1 MNQIQPIQT
10 APIQAERIQARP
22 IQDRAI
28 QVRRVAHA
36 TLSTPDL
43 DKQVDYWTGVVGL
56 HVVAREPKRAVLA
69 APLGQEAIVLEA
81 GDHADLSRIAFQV
94 APGTDFG
101 SLGKALAATGISYE
115 QRSDPTPGVKQVLA
129 FTDPKG
135 TTVELFSE
143 CEFHPTVSA
152 GGGVN
157 PLKLGHVASRVTDVA
172 KVAKFYEEI
181 LGFRVSD
188 WVGDHF
194 VFMRCSVDH
203 HTVNFVRYD
212 TPRLHHVAFEVKD
225 WAEVQR
231 SVEILQRNKIPL
243 VWGPLRHIVGHN
255 IAAYHR
261 NSDDLRVEFYC
272 EMDLMY
278 DEALGYWQPRPWH
291 EEMPLY
297 PKHWPK
303 ETWRSAWG
311 FGSHGTFPGY
321 P

>member
-1 MNQIQPIQT
+1 M
-10 APIQAERIQARP
+10 IQAR
-22 IQDRAI
+22 RL
-28 QVRRVAHA
+28 AHA

-43 DKQVDYWTGVVGL
+43 EKQVDYWTRVVGL
-56 HVVAREPKRAVLA
+56 YVVERDARRAVLA
-69 APLGQEAIVLEA
+69 TRLGQEAVVLES

-94 APGTDFG
+94 APGSDLESMG
-101 SLGKALAATGISYE
+101 STLKEAGLSYELRSDLTPAVKKALVF
-115 QRSDPTPGVKQVLA
+115 R
-129 FTDPKG
+129 DPKG
-135 TTVELFSE
+135 TLVEIFAE
-143 CEFHPTVSA
+143 CGFHPVVA
-152 GGGVN
+152 PEGGVT
-157 PLKLGHVASRVTDVA
+157 PLKLGHVASRVTDVE
-172 KVAKFYEEI
+172 KVAKFYQEI

-194 VFMRCSVDH
+194 VFMRCGVDH

-225 WAEVQR
+225 WTEIQR
-231 SVEILQRNKIPL
+231 SVEILARNKIPL

-261 NSDDLRVEFYC
+261 NGDDLRVEFYC

-278 DEALGYWQPRPWH
+278 DEELGYWQPRPWH
-291 EEMPLY
+291 EETPLY

-311 FGSHGTFPGY
+311 FGSFGTFPGY

>member
-1 MNQIQPIQT
+1 M
-10 APIQAERIQARP
+10 
-22 IQDRAI
+22 I
-28 QVRRVAHA
+28 QVRRVAHV

-43 DKQVDYWTGVVGL
+43 EKQVDYWTRVVGL
-56 HVVAREPKRAVLA
+56 NVVDRNAKRAVLA
-69 APLGQEAIVLEA
+69 TRLGQEAVVLES

-94 APGTDFG
+94 APGSDFDAMG
-101 SLGKALAATGISYE
+101 ATLKEAGLPYELRSDLTPAVKKALT
-115 QRSDPTPGVKQVLA
+115 

-135 TTVELFSE
+135 TVVEIFSD
-143 CEFHPTVSA
+143 CGFHPVA
-152 GGGVN
+152 AADGGVN
-157 PLKLGHVASRVTDVA
+157 PLKLGHVASRVADVE
-172 KVAKFYEEI
+172 KIAKFYQEV

-194 VFMRCSVDH
+194 VFMRCGVDH
-203 HTVNFVRYD
+203 HAVNFVRYD
-212 TPRLHHVAFEVKD
+212 TQRLHHVAFEVKD

-231 SVEILQRNKIPL
+231 SVEVLARNKIPL

-291 EEMPLY
+291 EETPLY

-311 FGSHGTFPGY
+311 FGSFGTFPGY

>member
-1 MNQIQPIQT
+1 MT
-10 APIQAERIQARP
+10 EARRIQARP
-22 IQDRAI
+22 IQ
-28 QVRRVAHA
+28 VRRLAHA

-43 DKQVDYWTGVVGL
+43 DKQVDYWTHIVGL
-56 HVVAREPKRAVLA
+56 HVVARDAERAVLA
-69 APLGQEAIVLEA
+69 TTLGQEAVVLER
-81 GDHADLSRIAFQV
+81 GDHADLSAIAFQV
-94 APGTDFG
+94 APDSDFADMG
-101 SLGKALAATGISYE
+101 AALKEAGVAYE
-115 QRSDPTPGVKQVLA
+115 LRSDVTPGVKKALT

-135 TTVELFSE
+135 TRVELFTEYS
-143 CEFHPTVSA
+143 FHPIAAA
-152 GGGVN
+152 GGGIN

-172 KVAKFYEEI
+172 MVAKFYEEI

-203 HTVNFVRYD
+203 HTVNFVHYD

-231 SVEILQRNKIPL
+231 SCEILARHKIPL

-278 DEALGYWQPRPWH
+278 DETLGYWQPRPWH

-297 PKHWPK
+297 PQRWPK
-303 ETWRSAWG
+303 ETMRSAWG
-311 FGSHGTFPGY
+311 FGSFGTFPGY

>member
-1 MNQIQPIQT
+1 M
-10 APIQAERIQARP
+10 
-22 IQDRAI
+22 I
-28 QVRRVAHA
+28 QVRRLAHA

-43 DKQVDYWTGVVGL
+43 DKQVDYWTHIVGL
-56 HVVAREPKRAVLA
+56 NVVARDAKRAVLA
-69 APLGQEAIVLEA
+69 TTLGQEAIVLEK
-81 GDHADLSRIAFQV
+81 GDHADLARIAFEV
-94 APGTDFG
+94 APGSDFADMG
-101 SLGKALAATGISYE
+101 ATLKKAGVTHELRSDVTPGMKKALT
-115 QRSDPTPGVKQVLA
+115 

-135 TTVELFSE
+135 TVVELFTE
-143 CEFHPTVSA
+143 YGFHPVAAA

-172 KVAKFYEEI
+172 KVAKFYEEV

-203 HTVNFVRYD
+203 HTVNFVHYD

-225 WAEVQR
+225 WSEVQR
-231 SVEILQRNKIPL
+231 SVEILARNKIPL

-261 NSDDLRVEFYC
+261 NGDDLRVEFYC

-278 DEALGYWQPRPWH
+278 DEVLGYWQPRPWH
-291 EEMPLY
+291 EEVPLR
-297 PKHWPK
+297 PRHWPK
-303 ETWRSAWG
+303 DTWRSAWG
-311 FGSHGTFPGY
+311 FGSFGTFPGY

>member
-1 MNQIQPIQT
+1 M
-10 APIQAERIQARP
+10 
-22 IQDRAI
+22 I

-43 DKQVDYWTGVVGL
+43 DKQVDYWTQIVGL
-56 HVVAREPKRAVLA
+56 NVVARDAKRAVLA
-69 APLGQEAIVLEA
+69 TMLGQEAVVLEK
-81 GDHADLSRIAFQV
+81 GDHADLARIAFQV
-94 APGTDFG
+94 APGSDLADIGTT
-101 SLGKALAATGISYE
+101 LNKAGVAHELRA
-115 QRSDPTPGVKQVLA
+115 DVTPGVKKAVT

-135 TTVELFSE
+135 TVVELFAE
-143 CEFHPTVSA
+143 YAFHPHAPATA
-152 GGGVN
+152 GVN

-203 HTVNFVRYD
+203 HAVNFVRYD

-231 SVEILQRNKIPL
+231 SCEILARNKIQL

-291 EEMPLY
+291 EEMPLR
-297 PKHWPK
+297 PRRWPK
-303 ETWRSAWG
+303 DTWRSAWG
-311 FGSHGTFPGY
+311 FGSFGTFPGY

>member
-1 MNQIQPIQT
+1 M
-10 APIQAERIQARP
+10 
-22 IQDRAI
+22 I
-28 QVRRVAHA
+28 QVRRLAHA

-43 DKQVDYWTGVVGL
+43 DKQVDYWTHIVGL
-56 HVVAREPKRAVLA
+56 NVVARDAKRAVLTTM
-69 APLGQEAIVLEA
+69 LGQEAIVLEK
-81 GDHADLSRIAFQV
+81 GDHADLTRIGFQV
-94 APGTDFG
+94 APGSNFADMG
-101 SLGKALAATGISYE
+101 AALDKAGVAHEL
-115 QRSDPTPGVKQVLA
+115 RSDATPGVKKALT

-135 TTVELFSE
+135 TVVELFAE
-143 CEFHPTVSA
+143 YGFHPVAAA
-152 GGGVN
+152 GGGVT

-172 KVAKFYEEI
+172 KVAKFYEEV

-188 WVGDHF
+188 WVADHF

-231 SVEILQRNKIPL
+231 SCEILQRNKIPL

-261 NSDDLRVEFYC
+261 NHDDLRVEFYC

-278 DEALGYWQPRPWH
+278 DETLGYWQPRPWH
-291 EEMPLY
+291 EETPLR
-297 PKHWPK
+297 PRHWPK
-303 ETWRSAWG
+303 DTWRSAWG
-311 FGSHGTFPGY
+311 FGSFGTFPGY

>member
-1 MNQIQPIQT
+1 M
-10 APIQAERIQARP
+10 
-22 IQDRAI
+22 I
-28 QVRRVAHA
+28 QVRRLAHA

-43 DKQVDYWTGVVGL
+43 DKQVEYWTQIVGL
-56 HVVAREPKRAVLA
+56 NVVARDAKRAVLA
-69 APLGQEAIVLEA
+69 TMFGQEAVVLEK
-81 GDHADLSRIAFQV
+81 GEHADLTRIAFQV
-94 APGTDFG
+94 APGSDFADIG
-101 SLGKALAATGISYE
+101 ATLDKAGVTHEL
-115 QRSDPTPGVKQVLA
+115 RSDVTPGVKKALT

-135 TTVELFSE
+135 TVVELFAE
-143 CEFHPTVSA
+143 YGFHPAASA
-152 GGGVN
+152 TAGVN

-172 KVAKFYEEI
+172 KVAKFYDEV

-203 HTVNFVRYD
+203 HTVNFVHYD

-225 WAEVQR
+225 WSEVQR
-231 SVEILQRNKIPL
+231 SVEILARNKIPL

-261 NSDDLRVEFYC
+261 NGDDLRVEFYC

-278 DEALGYWQPRPWH
+278 DETLGYWQPRPWH
-291 EEMPLY
+291 EEMPLR
-297 PKHWPK
+297 PRRWPK
-303 ETWRSAWG
+303 DTWRSAWG
-311 FGSHGTFPGY
+311 FGSFGTFPGY

>member
-1 MNQIQPIQT
+1 M
-10 APIQAERIQARP
+10 
-22 IQDRAI
+22 I
-28 QVRRVAHA
+28 QVRRVAHV

-43 DKQVDYWTGVVGL
+43 DKQVDYWTHIVGL
-56 HVVAREPKRAVLA
+56 KAVARDAKRAVLA
-69 APLGQEAIVLEA
+69 TSLGQEAVVLER
-81 GDHADLSRIAFQV
+81 GDHADLARIAFQV
-94 APGTDFG
+94 TPDSDFADM
-101 SLGKALAATGISYE
+101 GKTLKEAGLSYE
-115 QRSDPTPGVKQVLA
+115 LRSDVTPGVKKALT

-135 TTVELFSE
+135 TVVELFAE
-143 CEFHPTVSA
+143 YGFHPA
-152 GGGVN
+152 AAANGGVN
-157 PLKLGHVASRVTDVA
+157 PLKLGHVASRVQDVA
-172 KVAKFYEEI
+172 KVAKFYEQV

-203 HTVNFVRYD
+203 HTVNFVHYD

-225 WAEVQR
+225 WSEVQR
-231 SVEILQRNKIPL
+231 SCEILHQHKIPL

-255 IAAYHR
+255 IAAYNR

-278 DEALGYWQPRPWH
+278 DETLGYWQPRPWH

-297 PKHWPK
+297 PRHWPK

-311 FGSHGTFPGY
+311 FGSVGTFPGY

>member
-1 MNQIQPIQT
+1 M
-10 APIQAERIQARP
+10 
-22 IQDRAI
+22 I

-43 DKQVDYWTGVVGL
+43 DKQVDYWTHIVGL
-56 HVVAREPKRAVLA
+56 NVVARDAKRAVLA
-69 APLGQEAIVLEA
+69 TSLGQEAVVLEK
-81 GDHADLSRIAFQV
+81 GDHADLTRLAFQV
-94 APGTDFG
+94 APGSDFADIG
-101 SLGKALAATGISYE
+101 ATLDKAGVAHEL
-115 QRSDPTPGVKQVLA
+115 RSDITPGVNKALT

-135 TTVELFSE
+135 TVVELFADYG
-143 CEFHPTVSA
+143 FQPVAAA

-157 PLKLGHVASRVTDVA
+157 PLKLGHVASRVTDPA
-172 KVAKFYEEI
+172 KVAKFYEEV

-203 HTVNFVRYD
+203 HAVNFVRYD

-225 WAEVQR
+225 WSEVQR
-231 SVEILQRNKIPL
+231 SVEILARNKIPL

-261 NSDDLRVEFYC
+261 NGDDLRVEFYC

-291 EEMPLY
+291 EEMPLR
-297 PKHWPK
+297 PRRWPK
-303 ETWRSAWG
+303 DTWRSAWG
-311 FGSHGTFPGY
+311 FGSVGTFPGY

>member
-1 MNQIQPIQT
+1 MTQMR
-10 APIQAERIQARP
+10 PIQATPDQTRPSQAG
-22 IQDRAI
+22 AL
-28 QVRRVAHA
+28 QVRRLAHA

-43 DKQVDYWTGVVGL
+43 DKQADYWTRIVGL
-56 HVVAREPKRAVLA
+56 HVIERDANRAVLA
-69 APLGQEAIVLEA
+69 TILGQEAVVLER
-81 GDHADLSRIAFQV
+81 GDHADLVRIAFQV
-94 APGTDFG
+94 APGSD
-101 SLGKALAATGISYE
+101 LADMEIALNKAGVTCE
-115 QRSDPTPGVKQVLA
+115 RRSDLTPSVKRALS

-135 TTVELFSE
+135 TMVEIFSE
-143 CEFHPTVSA
+143 CDFHPTAAA

-157 PLKLGHVASRVTDVA
+157 PLKLGHVASRVRDVV
-172 KVAKFYEEI
+172 KVAKFYEEV

-188 WVGDHF
+188 WVADHF

-203 HTVNFVRYD
+203 HTVNFVHYD
-212 TPRLHHVAFEVKD
+212 TPRLHHIAFEVKD

-231 SVEILQRNKIPL
+231 SCEILARNKIQL

-261 NSDDLRVEFYC
+261 NSDDLRIEFYC

-291 EEMPLY
+291 EETPLY
-297 PKHWPK
+297 PRRWPK
-303 ETWRSAWG
+303 ETMRSAWG
-311 FGSHGTFPGY
+311 FGSFGTFPGY

>member
-1 MNQIQPIQT
+1 M
-10 APIQAERIQARP
+10 
-22 IQDRAI
+22 I

-43 DKQVDYWTGVVGL
+43 EKQVDYWTRVVGL
-56 HVVAREPKRAVLA
+56 QVVERDARRAVLA
-69 APLGQEAIVLEA
+69 TRLGQEAVVLES
-81 GDHADLSRIAFQV
+81 GDHADLQRIAFQV
-94 APGTDFG
+94 APDGDLDSMGGALREAGIQYELRSDLTPAVK
-101 SLGKALAATGISYE
+101 KAL
-115 QRSDPTPGVKQVLA
+115 VFK
-129 FTDPKG
+129 DPKG
-135 TTVELFSE
+135 TLVEIIPD
-143 CEFHPTVSA
+143 CAFHPTVA
-152 GGGVN
+152 PEGGVS
-157 PLKLGHVASRVTDVA
+157 PLKLGHVASRVQDVE
-172 KVAKFYEEI
+172 KVAKFYQEI

-203 HTVNFVRYD
+203 HAVNFVRYD
-212 TPRLHHVAFEVKD
+212 TPRLHHLAFEVKD
-225 WAEVQR
+225 WTEIQR
-231 SVEILQRNKIPL
+231 SVEILARNKIPL

-291 EEMPLY
+291 EETPLR
-297 PKHWPK
+297 PRHWPK
-303 ETWRSAWG
+303 ETHRSAWG
-311 FGSHGTFPGY
+311 FGSFGTFPGY

>member
-1 MNQIQPIQT
+1 MTQT
-10 APIQAERIQARP
+10 RP
-22 IQDRAI
+22 IN
-28 QVRRVAHA
+28 VRRLAHA

-43 DKQVDYWTGVVGL
+43 DKQVEYWTGIIGL
-56 HVVAREPKRAVLA
+56 RAVARDAKRAVLA
-69 APLGQEAIVLEA
+69 TTLGQETLVLEQ
-81 GDHADLSRIAFQV
+81 GDHADLTRIAFQV
-94 APGTDFG
+94 APDSDFAAMG
-101 SLGKALAATGISYE
+101 AALGEVGLSYE
-115 QRSDPTPGVKQVLA
+115 IRSDLTPGVKKALT

-135 TTVELFSE
+135 TSVELFTE
-143 CEFHPTVSA
+143 CGFQPA
-152 GGGVN
+152 AAANGGVN
-157 PLKLGHVASRVTDVA
+157 PLKIGHVASRVHDVA
-172 KVAKFYEEI
+172 KVAKFYEEV

-212 TPRLHHVAFEVKD
+212 TQRLHHVAFEVKD

-231 SVEILQRNKIPL
+231 SCEILARNKIQL

-297 PKHWPK
+297 PRRWPK
-303 ETWRSAWG
+303 ETMRSAWG
-311 FGSHGTFPGY
+311 FGSFGTFPGY

>member
-1 MNQIQPIQT
+1 MI
-10 APIQAERIQARP
+10 E
-22 IQDRAI
+22 
-28 QVRRVAHA
+28 VRRLAHV

-43 DKQVDYWTGVVGL
+43 EQQVEYWTHIVGL
-56 HVVAREPKRAVLA
+56 RVVERDAKRAVLA
-69 APLGQEAIVLEA
+69 TTLGQESVVLEK
-81 GDHADLSRIAFQV
+81 GDHADLQRIAFQV
-94 APGTDFG
+94 APESDLEKMGA
-101 SLGKALAATGISYE
+101 ALTEAGLRYE
-115 QRSDPTPGVKQVLA
+115 LRSDPTPAVKKSLT

-135 TTVELFSE
+135 TSVDLFAE
-143 CEFHPTVSA
+143 CGFHSAAAA

-157 PLKLGHVASRVTDVA
+157 PLKIGHVASRVQDPE
-172 KVAKFYEEI
+172 KIAKFYQEV

-231 SVEILQRNKIPL
+231 SCEVLARNKIQL

>member
-1 MNQIQPIQT
+1 MSQIG
-10 APIQAERIQARP
+10 RIQAQPIEVRP
-22 IQDRAI
+22 IR
-28 QVRRVAHA
+28 VRRLAHA

-43 DKQVDYWTGVVGL
+43 DRQIDYWTHVVGL
-56 HVVAREPKRAVLA
+56 HVVARDAKQAVLA
-69 APLGQEAIVLEA
+69 TMFGHEAIVLEQ
-81 GDHADLSRIAFQV
+81 GDQADLSRIAFQV
-94 APGTDFG
+94 APGSDFADM
-101 SLGKALAATGISYE
+101 SAALKEAGVAYE
-115 QRSDPTPGVKQVLA
+115 LRSDVTPGVKKALT
-129 FTDPKG
+129 FSDPKG
-135 TTVELFSE
+135 ARVELFSE
-143 CEFHPTVSA
+143 YSFHPVAAA

-157 PLKLGHVASRVTDVA
+157 PLKIGHVASRVTDVA
-172 KVAKFYEEI
+172 KVTKFYEEV

-188 WVGDHF
+188 WVADHF

-203 HTVNFVRYD
+203 HTVNFVHYD

-231 SVEILQRNKIPL
+231 SCEILAGHKIQL

-261 NSDDLRVEFYC
+261 NSDDLRIEFYC

-278 DEALGYWQPRPWH
+278 DETLGYWQPRPWH

-297 PKHWPK
+297 PRRWPR
-303 ETWRSAWG
+303 ETMRSAWG
-311 FGSHGTFPGY
+311 FGSFGTFPGY

>member
-1 MNQIQPIQT
+1 MTQMR
-10 APIQAERIQARP
+10 PIQAGSNQIRP
-22 IQDRAI
+22 IQVGAI
-28 QVRRVAHA
+28 QVRRLAHA

-43 DKQVDYWTGVVGL
+43 DKQVDYWTGIVGL

-69 APLGQEAIVLEA
+69 TALGQEAIVLEA

-94 APGTDFG
+94 GPDSDFAKMG
-101 SLGKALAATGISYE
+101 AALTEAGVRYELRSDSTPSVKKALTFA
-115 QRSDPTPGVKQVLA
+115 
-129 FTDPKG
+129 DPKG
-135 TTVELFSE
+135 TTVELFAE
-143 CEFHPTVSA
+143 CGFHPTA
-152 GGGVN
+152 AANGGVN
-157 PLKLGHVASRVTDVA
+157 PLKIGHVASRVQDPE
-172 KVAKFYEEI
+172 KIAKFYQEV

-194 VFMRCSVDH
+194 VFMRCGVDH

-225 WAEVQR
+225 WSEVQR
-231 SVEILQRNKIPL
+231 SCEVLARNKIPL

-261 NSDDLRVEFYC
+261 NADDLRVEFYC

-303 ETWRSAWG
+303 DTWRSAWG
-311 FGSHGTFPGY
+311 FGSFGTFPGY

>member
-1 MNQIQPIQT
+1 M
-10 APIQAERIQARP
+10 
-22 IQDRAI
+22 I
-28 QVRRVAHA
+28 QVRRLAHA

-43 DKQVDYWTGVVGL
+43 DKQVDYWTHIVGL
-56 HVVAREPKRAVLA
+56 NVVARDAKRAVLA
-69 APLGQEAIVLEA
+69 TMLGQEAIVLEK
-81 GDHADLSRIAFQV
+81 GDHADLTRIAFQV
-94 APGTDFG
+94 APGSD
-101 SLGKALAATGISYE
+101 LGDASAALKKAGVAHEL
-115 QRSDPTPGVKQVLA
+115 RSDVTPGVKKALT

-135 TTVELFSE
+135 TTVELFAE
-143 CEFHPTVSA
+143 YGFHAIATA
-152 GGGVN
+152 TAGVN

-172 KVAKFYEEI
+172 KVAKFYEEV

-203 HTVNFVRYD
+203 HTVNFVHYD

-225 WAEVQR
+225 WSEVQR
-231 SVEILQRNKIPL
+231 SVEILARNKIPL

-291 EEMPLY
+291 EEMPLR
-297 PKHWPK
+297 PRRWPK
-303 ETWRSAWG
+303 DTWRSAWG
-311 FGSHGTFPGY
+311 FGSVGTFPGY

>member
-1 MNQIQPIQT
+1 M
-10 APIQAERIQARP
+10 
-22 IQDRAI
+22 I
-28 QVRRVAHA
+28 QVRRLAHA

-43 DKQVDYWTGVVGL
+43 DRQIDYWTRVVDL
-56 HVVAREPKRAVLA
+56 RVVQRDAQRAVLA
-69 APLGQEAIVLEA
+69 TRLGQEAIVLER
-81 GDHADLSRIAFQV
+81 GDHADLTRIAFQA
-94 APGTDFG
+94 APGSDLESMGAALT
-101 SLGKALAATGISYE
+101 KAGLRYE
-115 QRSDPTPGVKQVLA
+115 LRSDITPAVKQALV
-129 FTDPKG
+129 FVDPKG
-135 TTVELFSE
+135 TSVELFAE
-143 CEFHPTVSA
+143 CRFHPVTA
-152 GGGVN
+152 TEGGVN
-157 PLKLGHVASRVTDVA
+157 PFKIGHVASRVADVER
-172 KVAKFYEEI
+172 VANFYAEV

-212 TPRLHHVAFEVKD
+212 TPRLHHIAFEVKD
-225 WAEVQR
+225 WSEIHR
-231 SVEILQRNKIPL
+231 SCEILARNKIPL

-291 EEMPLY
+291 EETPLY
-297 PKHWPK
+297 PKRWPK
-303 ETWRSAWG
+303 ETLRSAWG
-311 FGSHGTFPGY
+311 FGSFGTFPGY

>member
-1 MNQIQPIQT
+1 MIN
-10 APIQAERIQARP
+10 
-22 IQDRAI
+22 
-28 QVRRVAHA
+28 VRRLGYA

-43 DKQVDYWTGVVGL
+43 QRQIDYWTGIVGL
-56 HVVAREPKRAVLA
+56 RVVDRDAKCAVLA
-69 APLGQEAIVLEA
+69 TMLGQEAVVLES

-94 APGTDFG
+94 APDSDFDG
-101 SLGKALAATGISYE
+101 MGAALKDAGLHYELRSDLTPAVKKAL
-115 QRSDPTPGVKQVLA
+115 V

-135 TTVELFSE
+135 TVVELFAE
-143 CEFHPTVSA
+143 CGFHPVGAA

-157 PLKLGHVASRVTDVA
+157 PLKLGHVASRVVDVE
-172 KVAKFYEEI
+172 KVAKFYQEV

-194 VFMRCSVDH
+194 VFMRCGVDH

-225 WAEVQR
+225 WTEIQR
-231 SVEILQRNKIPL
+231 SVEILARNKIPL

-297 PKHWPK
+297 PKRWPK
-303 ETWRSAWG
+303 DTWRSAWG
-311 FGSHGTFPGY
+311 FGSFGTFPGY

>member
-1 MNQIQPIQT
+1 M
-10 APIQAERIQARP
+10 
-22 IQDRAI
+22 I

-43 DKQVDYWTGVVGL
+43 DKQVDYWTHIVGL
-56 HVVAREPKRAVLA
+56 NVAARDARRAVLA
-69 APLGQEAIVLEA
+69 TTLGQEAIVLEK
-81 GDHADLSRIAFQV
+81 GDHADLTRIAFQV
-94 APGTDFG
+94 DPASDFADM
-101 SLGKALAATGISYE
+101 GKTLEKVGVTHE
-115 QRSDPTPGVKQVLA
+115 LRSDVTPGVKKALT

-135 TTVELFSE
+135 TVVELFTE
-143 CEFHPTVSA
+143 YGFQPVAAA

-157 PLKLGHVASRVTDVA
+157 PLKLGHVASRVNDVA
-172 KVAKFYEEI
+172 KVAKFYEEV

-203 HTVNFVRYD
+203 HAVNLVHYD
-212 TPRLHHVAFEVKD
+212 TPRLHHIAFEVKD

-231 SVEILQRNKIPL
+231 SVEILARHKIPL

-255 IAAYHR
+255 VAAYHR

-291 EEMPLY
+291 EEMPLR
-297 PKHWPK
+297 PRRWPK
-303 ETWRSAWG
+303 DTWRSAWG
-311 FGSHGTFPGY
+311 FGSFGTFPGY

>member
-1 MNQIQPIQT
+1 M
-10 APIQAERIQARP
+10 
-22 IQDRAI
+22 I
-28 QVRRVAHA
+28 QVRRVAHV

-43 DKQVDYWTGVVGL
+43 DKQVDYWTHIVGL
-56 HVVAREPKRAVLA
+56 NAVARDAKRTVLA
-69 APLGQEAIVLEA
+69 TSLGQEAVVLEK
-81 GDHADLSRIAFQV
+81 GDHADLARIAFQV
-94 APGTDFG
+94 APDSDFADM
-101 SLGKALAATGISYE
+101 GKALKEAGLSYE
-115 QRSDPTPGVKQVLA
+115 LRSDVTPGVKRALS

-135 TTVELFSE
+135 TVVELFAE
-143 CEFHPTVSA
+143 YGFHAVAPA
-152 GGGVN
+152 NGGVN
-157 PLKLGHVASRVTDVA
+157 PLKLGHVASRVQDVA
-172 KVAKFYEEI
+172 KVAKFYEQV

-203 HTVNFVRYD
+203 HTVNFVHYD

-225 WAEVQR
+225 WSEVQR
-231 SVEILQRNKIPL
+231 SCEILRQNKIPL

-278 DEALGYWQPRPWH
+278 DETLGYWQPRPWH
-291 EEMPLY
+291 EEKPLY

-303 ETWRSAWG
+303 ETPRSAWG
-311 FGSHGTFPGY
+311 FGSVGTFPGY

>member
-1 MNQIQPIQT
+1 M
-10 APIQAERIQARP
+10 
-22 IQDRAI
+22 I
-28 QVRRVAHA
+28 QVRRLAHT

-43 DKQVDYWTGVVGL
+43 EKQVEYWTHIVGL
-56 HVVAREPKRAVLA
+56 RVVERDAKRAVLA
-69 APLGQEAIVLEA
+69 TTLGQESVVLEK
-81 GDHADLSRIAFQV
+81 GDHADLQRVAFQV
-94 APGTDFG
+94 APESDLEKIG
-101 SLGKALAATGISYE
+101 AELAAAGLRYE
-115 QRSDPTPGVKQVLA
+115 LRSDPTPAVKKALT

-135 TTVELFSE
+135 TSVDLFSE
-143 CEFHPTVSA
+143 CGFHPA
-152 GGGVN
+152 AAADGGVN
-157 PLKLGHVASRVTDVA
+157 PLKIGHVASRVQDPE
-172 KVAKFYEEI
+172 KIAKFYQEV

-194 VFMRCSVDH
+194 VFMRCGVDH

-231 SVEILQRNKIPL
+231 SCEVLARNKIQL

-261 NSDDLRVEFYC
+261 NSNDLRVEFYC

-278 DEALGYWQPRPWH
+278 DETLGYWQPRPWH

-297 PKHWPK
+297 PKQWPK

-311 FGSHGTFPGY
+311 FGSFGTFPGY

>member
-1 MNQIQPIQT
+1 M
-10 APIQAERIQARP
+10 
-22 IQDRAI
+22 I
-28 QVRRVAHA
+28 QVRRLAHA

-43 DKQVDYWTGVVGL
+43 DKQVDYWTHIVGL
-56 HVVAREPKRAVLA
+56 NVVARDAKRAVLTTM
-69 APLGQEAIVLEA
+69 LGQEAIVLEK
-81 GDHADLSRIAFQV
+81 GDHADLTRIGFQV
-94 APGTDFG
+94 APGSNFADMG
-101 SLGKALAATGISYE
+101 AALDKAGVAHEL
-115 QRSDPTPGVKQVLA
+115 RSDATPGVKKALT

-135 TTVELFSE
+135 TVVELFAE
-143 CEFHPTVSA
+143 CEFHPVVAA

-157 PLKLGHVASRVTDVA
+157 PLKLGHVASRVTDPA
-172 KVAKFYEEI
+172 KVAKFYEEV

-188 WVGDHF
+188 WVADHF

-231 SVEILQRNKIPL
+231 SCEILQRNKIPL

-261 NSDDLRVEFYC
+261 NHDDLRVEFYC

-278 DEALGYWQPRPWH
+278 DETLGYWQPRPWH
-291 EEMPLY
+291 EETPLR
-297 PKHWPK
+297 PRHWPK
-303 ETWRSAWG
+303 DTWRSAWG
-311 FGSHGTFPGY
+311 FGSFGNFPGY